1 MQEMF
6 KQISFFIVFK
16 LILVYLFIEKIFLK
30 EKEIEQESINQ
41 LLKVSL
47 LLY

>member
-6 KQISFFIVFK
+6 KQISFLIVFK

-47 LLY
+47 LLN

>member
-6 KQISFFIVFK
+6 KQISFLIVFK

>member
-16 LILVYLFIEKIFLK
+16 LILVYLFNYKKYLK

-41 LLKVSL
+41 LLKVCF
-47 LLY
+47 